1 VKDSD
6 PSFVWKSKDFNP
18 DINRRLTANEYSS
31 DKMARI
37 LKQIDEL
44 RVECVYNK
52 TPSFGGELNEFLN
65 SPLTEEEL
73 LFVIRN
79 LKVKSSPRLDV
90 SIMSLPSNCLLWV
103 DVYFFAFPTPFLLVD
118 LSRQVRCSNLPKV
131 PNHVYT

>member
-1 VKDSD
+1 
-6 PSFVWKSKDFNP
+6 
-18 DINRRLTANEYSS
+18 
-31 DKMARI
+31 MARI
-37 LKQIDEL
+37 LEQIDEL

-52 TPSFGGELNEFLN
+52 TPSFGGENYNEFLN

-90 SIMSLPSNCLLWV
+90 SIMSLSSNCLLWV
-103 DVYFFAFPTPFLLVD
+103 DVYFFAFLTLFLLVH